1 MSLRPLRTMVAGWQP
16 VAPVANDPLAI
27 LTRAWPGIVG
37 ARVAE
42 HSQPLELSGEA
53 LVISTRSSAW
63 SQQLQF
69 LSPQI
74 LERLREL
81 GSLPPVTRIRFRTGP
96 LRTARGGSPVP
107 RPAARAAAARQ
118 LSLPPGPAL
127 DERDA
132 FERLRGRIAG
142 VSRAAAGHCAGC
154 GAPTEDAVR
163 CAPCRGEAERGRRLE
178 LERLLFNL
186 PWLDL
191 RGVRGLLPDI
201 EPAEFDAARRDLLQR
216 WWTALERARRTGKP
230 LSRRERQIASSY
242 VLLHSGLDP
251 ERITPAVV
259 RNLLGDE
266 LEAQLYR
273 AQEPPARS

>member
-1 MSLRPLRTMVAGWQP
+1 MSLRPLRIMVAGWRP

-27 LTRAWPGIVG
+27 LTRAWGGIVG

-42 HSQPLELSGEA
+42 HSQPLELSGDA
-53 LVISTRSSAW
+53 LVIATHSSAW

-69 LSPQI
+69 LGPQI
-74 LERLREL
+74 LERIGEL
-81 GSLPPVTRIRFRTGP
+81 GSLPPVARIRFRTGP
-96 LRTARGGSPVP
+96 LRTTRAAPQAPG
-107 RPAARAAAARQ
+107 PAARSAAARQ
-118 LSLPPGPAL
+118 LAPPPGPAL

-132 FERLRGRIAG
+132 FERLRGRIGG
-142 VSRAAAGHCAGC
+142 VARAAAGRCSGC
-154 GAPTEDAVR
+154 GAPTEDAGP
-163 CAPCRGEAERGRRLE
+163 CAPCRGAAERERRLE
-178 LERLLFNL
+178 LDRLLFNL

-191 RGVRGLLPDI
+191 RGVRGLMPQI
-201 EPAEFDAARRDLLQR
+201 EPAEFEAARRDLLQR

-230 LSRRERQIASSY
+230 LSRRERQLASSY

-273 AQEPPARS
+273 TQERPARS